1 MQKEWDYFMMKTNK
15 FLKIL
20 VFALCGFI
28 CVGGTPLSA
37 ANMAKKLDQG
47 IALFNENKDQEAM
60 DYFVDVM
67 VNGSREEVATAN
79 KYINA
84 IHNRLGGIQ
93 NPVEVDIN
101 FKEGEV
107 KKLDEATTDAVK
119 EAQAQAQVA
128 ADEAAAKLQAAQA
141 AADAAQA
148 AAFEKQQDAL
158 AAVDAQQKMLTER
171 IDAQREAA
179 MAQAAAQRAA
189 IADQATATKDALLN
203 QPVVAAAATTAAVAP
218 VILAEPAAAQ
228 EEAPEE
234 EISTAQEPQQRDSML
249 TTVTNQPATS
259 VFADLTS
266 PEAVKARNLYTEQKI
281 ASMKAAAM
289 DRLNDTKGV
298 HLYMRDNQP
307 DALDIE
313 PDVLFDRNQFKEDAY
328 PVLNSVYE
336 LLALTQGSAYVILP
350 PGSYTDDVTLAG
362 IRQAMA
368 LNSYLINRGISQGK
382 LHYNMGLSDQE
393 PPARFANLNGLAIV
407 FDYDQKLPINLEKN
421 ANNETAPLLS
431 MAVVPLCHALD
442 RSLGEAFAI
451 DFSVLET
458 ISPIDNWVLQ
468 VVQHG
473 RDGNYY
479 VVRQLEGFTPVYHQ
493 ILWNG
498 RKGIIGPELPCGK
511 YTFVLTA
518 TDLKGEKQTLRRRVV
533 VKCNDQT
540 AACQG
545 ICGTVKKEKAAETA
559 QELDY
564 KAARLWVKPGRTMK
578 NQAAKT
584 ETVSTATADDTVTT
598 ATTKTE
604 RVRTVIEETSD
615 NDPYA
620 NSDSA
625 VAAIPSAPASLPADN
640 YPVDNP
646 YAMPADSEF

>member
-1 MQKEWDYFMMKTNK
+1 MMKTNK
-15 FLKIL
+15 FWKIF
-20 VFALCGFI
+20 VFALCCI
-28 CVGGTPLSA
+28 VCASATPLLA
-37 ANMAKKLDQG
+37 ANMAKQLEKG
-47 IALFNENKDQEAM
+47 IELFNENKDQEAM

-67 VNGSREEVATAN
+67 VNGSRDEIATAN

-84 IHNRLGGIQ
+84 IHNRIGGIQ

-101 FKEGEV
+101 FREGEV

-119 EAQAQAQVA
+119 AAQAQAQAA

-141 AADAAQA
+141 AADAAQV

-158 AAVDAQQKMLTER
+158 AAVDAQQRALTER

-179 MAQAAAQRAA
+179 MAQAAAQRA
-189 IADQATATKDALLN
+189 QASAAATDALLN
-203 QPVVAAAATTAAVAP
+203 QPATAATAATTASLAP
-218 VILAEPAAAQ
+218 LVLSEPAAG
-228 EEAPEE
+228 EETMGMEE
-234 EISTAQEPQQRDSML
+234 ESAVIAPQQRDAVL
-249 TTVTNQPATS
+249 TTATQQPASS
-259 VFADLTS
+259 VFTDLTS
-266 PEAVKARNLYTEQKI
+266 PQAVKARNLYTEQKI
-281 ASMKAAAM
+281 ASMTESAIN
-289 DRLNDTKGV
+289 RINDTKGV
-298 HLYMRDNQP
+298 HLYMRDNRP

-313 PDVLFDRNQFKEDAY
+313 PEVLFDRNQFKEEAA
-328 PVLNSVYE
+328 PVLNSIYE

-350 PGSYTDDVTLAG
+350 PGSYTDDVTLSG

-421 ANNETAPLLS
+421 ANNEKAPLLS

-442 RSLGEAFAI
+442 RSLGEAFAV

-458 ISPIDNWVLQ
+458 INPIDNWVLQ

-479 VVRQLEGFTPVYHQ
+479 VVRQLEGFAPVYHQ

-533 VKCNDQT
+533 VKCNEQT
-540 AACQG
+540 SCQTTG
-545 ICGTVKKEKAAETA
+545 ICGTVKKEQTAATTE
-559 QELDY
+559 ELDY

-578 NQAAKT
+578 TASVQAAA
-584 ETVSTATADDTVTT
+584 VSTKTTDDTVTT
-598 ATTKTE
+598 SSTKTE
-604 RVRTVIEETSD
+604 RVRTVIEEVSD

-625 VAAIPSAPASLPADN
+625 VASIPPAPAPADS
-640 YPVDNP
+640 YPVNNP
-646 YAMPADSEF
+646 YAMPADSEVLGEFN